1 MSYKD
6 LIKNVKKDEELK
18 SNLDINSIINETNLE
33 TNLDTLI
40 QNKIDLL
47 KSLDILSDESANIM
61 EKLECYM
68 YIDDVYKFE
77 KGRYIRWINSN
88 NKLMNGAICVDILF
102 TNMGTN
108 ILCKN
113 GVRVFQLK
121 YDTNH
126 FFQLLSEEEQ
136 LVLAVNEKLQST

>member
-6 LIKNVKKDEELK
+6 LIKSARKDEELK
-18 SNLDINSIINETNLE
+18 ANLDINTIINETNLE

-47 KSLDILSDESANIM
+47 KSLDISEEEGSKM
-61 EKLECYM
+61 MKKLECYK

-77 KGRYIRWINSN
+77 KGRFIRWINPS
-88 NKLMNGAICVDILF
+88 NKLMNGAICADILF

-126 FFQLLSEEEQ
+126 FFQLLTEEEQ
-136 LVLAVNEKLQST
+136 LVLAVNEKLQW

>member
-6 LIKNVKKDEELK
+6 LIKSARKDEELK
-18 SNLDINSIINETNLE
+18 ANLDINTIINETNLE

-40 QNKIDLL
+40 QNKIDLF
-47 KSLDILSDESANIM
+47 KSLDISSEEGSKMM
-61 EKLECYM
+61 EKLECYK
-68 YIDDVYKFE
+68 YIDDVYKYE
-77 KGRYIRWINSN
+77 KGRFIRWINPN
-88 NKLMNGAICVDILF
+88 NKLMNGAICADILF

-113 GVRVFQLK
+113 GCRIFQLK

-126 FFQLLSEEEQ
+126 FFQLLSEGEQ
-136 LVLAVNEKLQST
+136 LVLAVNEKLQYT

>member
-1 MSYKD
+1 MSYKE
-6 LIKNVKKDEELK
+6 LLKSARKDEELK
-18 SNLDINSIINETNLE
+18 SNLDINSIVNKTNLE

-47 KSLDILSDESANIM
+47 KSLDISSEEGSKIM
-61 EKLECYM
+61 EKLECYI
-68 YIDDVYKFE
+68 YIDNVYKFE
-77 KGRYIRWINSN
+77 KGRFIRWINPN
-88 NKLMNGAICVDILF
+88 NKLMNSAICLDILF
-102 TNMGTN
+102 TNIGTN

-126 FFQLLSEEEQ
+126 FLQLLTEEEQ
-136 LVLAVNEKLQST
+136 LVIAVNSEVIKT

>member
-6 LIKNVKKDEELK
+6 LIKNAKKDEDLK
-18 SNLDINSIINETNLE
+18 SNLDINSIIKETNLE
-33 TNLDTLI
+33 INLNTLI
-40 QNKIDLL
+40 ENKINLF
-47 KSLDILSDESANIM
+47 KSLNISNEEGSKM
-61 EKLECYM
+61 MKKLECYM

-77 KGRYIRWINSN
+77 KGRFIRWINQN
-88 NKLMNGAICVDILF
+88 NKLMNSAICVDILF

-113 GVRVFQLK
+113 GNCVFQLK

-136 LVLAVNEKLQST
+136 LILAVNEKLQTT